1 MPRLFACT
9 SLLVPLRNVQPR
21 AEFWKTSDEY
31 TRRKIRGSTPS
42 ISAYLLRWLLFIIDG
57 PGTGGLGF

>member
-1 MPRLFACT
+1 MNIR
-9 SLLVPLRNVQPR
+9 VV
-21 AEFWKTSDEY
+21 KSD
-31 TRRKIRGSTPS
+31 GSTPS